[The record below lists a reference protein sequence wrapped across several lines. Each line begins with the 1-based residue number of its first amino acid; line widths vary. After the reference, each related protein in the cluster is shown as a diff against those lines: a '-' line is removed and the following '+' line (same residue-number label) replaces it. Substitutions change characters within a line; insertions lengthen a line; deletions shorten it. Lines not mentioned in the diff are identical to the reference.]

1 MFDWDTGGRATVAHL
16 ARVEG
21 KWFVVQ
27 FYKDGRYAGQL
38 ATAFVPNQ
46 AQLGSILR
54 KLGH

>member
-1 MFDWDTGGRATVAHL
+1 MFAWDTGGRATVAHL